1 MLVSVLSLAL
11 ALAAVRLSPMP
22 PGQAEA
28 PRPAATP
35 QAAQFGELKLSEQAS
50 VAKAEAEG
58 DNDDEA
64 ARMAGRLPDDIADST
79 DTLSEDVDRWVLHDV
94 LSPEGRAQTQDW
106 YDAFEQHLL
115 LPQAREPASWQEDLA
130 RARLV
135 GALRGT
141 PEQHHEIDTSKLAF
155 DIPLQAHP
163 LVDMYIDYFTG
174 RGRMMFERWLI
185 RAERYRPLMQ
195 AILEQKQVPKDLVY
209 VAMIESGFSAHAYSS
224 AAASGYWQFMRA
236 TGNLYGLHQDHWVD
250 ERRDFVKS
258 TQAAAIYM
266 SQLHRTLGDWHLA
279 WASYNAGEGR
289 IRRALNRYQETTF
302 WALIEHR
309 NSIAKET
316 MHYVPKIIAA
326 ALVAKDA
333 KRYGFDI
340 APQTPLSFE
349 EIDVHGAIDLHVL
362 AKASQ
367 LSVAQLTELNP
378 ALLHAITPPG
388 RASRLRVPAGFAP
401 VVTTALTRIPVNN
414 RLTYYT
420 HRVQAG
426 DTLTGIARRFATD
439 LTTLR
444 AFNRTQGPVLR
455 IGQQILVPIAGNRPL
470 AVLAHAPESAPK
482 RPIARQMAVRG
493 GRAQSNKPRYLRQ
506 GSQRHIV
513 RAGETLWGIAHHYHV
528 SLDHIRTQRRVPHL
542 AVGDVLEIM

>member
-1 MLVSVLSLAL
+1 MLVFALPLAFSLTAISPSPIAQGERETSKVEQPASPSVATEIDLQ
-11 ALAAVRLSPMP
+11 AVARAEDDA
-22 PGQAEA
+22 QAEA
-28 PRPAATP
+28 DADDD
-35 QAAQFGELKLSEQAS
+35 AAQMA
-50 VAKAEAEG
+50 
-58 DNDDEA
+58 DN
-64 ARMAGRLPDDIADST
+64 LPDDVADTS
-79 DTLSEDVDRWVLHDV
+79 DDLSEDVDRWVLHDV
-94 LSPEGRAQTQDW
+94 LAPDGRAQSQDW
-106 YDAFEQHLL
+106 QDALEELRL
-115 LPQAREPASWQEDLA
+115 LPQEADKPSWQEDLA
-130 RARLV
+130 RSRRV
-135 GALRGT
+135 GALRGA

-155 DIPLQAHP
+155 DIPLQSHP

-174 RGRMMFERWLI
+174 RGRLMFERWLI

-195 AILEQKQVPKDLVY
+195 GILAEKKVPQDLVY

-236 TGNLYGLHQDHWVD
+236 TGKLYGLHQDHWVD
-250 ERRDFVKS
+250 ERRDFVKA
-258 TQAAAIYM
+258 TQAAATYM

-289 IRRALNRYQETTF
+289 IRRALNKYQETTF

-309 NSIAKET
+309 NSLAKET
-316 MHYVPKIIAA
+316 MHYVPKVIAA

-340 APQTPLSFE
+340 PAQTPLSFE
-349 EIDVHGAIDLHVL
+349 EIDVKGAVDLHVL
-362 AKASQ
+362 ANASKITVQ
-367 LSVAQLTELNP
+367 ALTDLNP

-388 RASRLRVPAGFAP
+388 QTTRLRVPPGQAP
-401 VVTTALTRIPVNN
+401 VVTAALGRIPVNH

-426 DTLTGIARRFATD
+426 DTLTGIAKRFATD

-444 AFNRTQGPVLR
+444 AFNRLQGPVLR
-455 IGQQILVPIAGNRPL
+455 IGQQVIVPISGDKPL
-470 AVLAHAPESAPK
+470 AMLAQSPQPAK
-482 RPIARQMAVRG
+482 RPVVRQVAAR
-493 GRAQSNKPRYLRQ
+493 GRARANKPRYLRH
-506 GSQRHIV
+506 GSQRHVV

-528 SLDHIRTQRRVPHL
+528 SLDRIRTQRKANHL